1 MYTSVLN
8 PTISALPDLASLHN
22 LYRSS
27 FALISKKGL
36 SAAAPHYSLS
46 QSSLPTP
53 PISLSALV
61 HTALNF
67 TPLLLSPDRN
77 RSFLSTLKLP
87 NGFASSP
94 HEFQSL
100 NSAFKW
106 LDFSWHYLILDPFG
120 DDSLQH
126 LVRTTRKETKA
137 FDCCILLGSSYV
149 LLSMLFWCRRE
160 EALITLI
167 FVDVLNIFLQEN
179 GDMFYVQL
187 RGIQVKCSWYVY
199 LLLV

>member
-8 PTISALPDLASLHN
+8 PTISALPNLASLHN
-22 LYRSS
+22 LYQSS
-27 FALISKKGL
+27 FAFISKKGL
-36 SAAAPHYSLS
+36 SAAAPLYSLS

-67 TPLLLSPDRN
+67 TGMSPLLLSPDHN

-87 NGFASSP
+87 NGFTSSP

-126 LVRTTRKETKA
+126 LVGTTRKETKG
-137 FDCCILLGSSYV
+137 FDCCILLGSNLV
-149 LLSMLFWCRRE
+149 LLSMF
-160 EALITLI
+160 
-167 FVDVLNIFLQEN
+167 
-179 GDMFYVQL
+179 
-187 RGIQVKCSWYVY
+187 
-199 LLLV
+199 

>member
-22 LYRSS
+22 LYQSS
-27 FALISKKGL
+27 FALSSKKGL

-67 TPLLLSPDRN
+67 TGMSPLLLSPDRN

-120 DDSLQH
+120 ADSLHNILSGQQEKKQKV
-126 LVRTTRKETKA
+126 LIAASFWVVAMYPYQYCSDAKE
-137 FDCCILLGSSYV
+137 
-149 LLSMLFWCRRE
+149 RRH
-160 EALITLI
+160 
-167 FVDVLNIFLQEN
+167 
-179 GDMFYVQL
+179 
-187 RGIQVKCSWYVY
+187 
-199 LLLV
+199 LLL

>member
-8 PTISALPDLASLHN
+8 PTISALPDLASVHN
-22 LYRSS
+22 LYQSS

-36 SAAAPHYSLS
+36 SAAAPLSSLS

-67 TPLLLSPDRN
+67 TGMSPLLLSPDHN

-87 NGFASSP
+87 FASSP

-100 NSAFKW
+100 DSAFKW

-126 LVRTTRKETKA
+126 LVGTTRKETKG
-137 FDCCILLGSSYV
+137 FDCCILLGSYV
-149 LLSMLFWCRRE
+149 LLSMLF
-160 EALITLI
+160 
-167 FVDVLNIFLQEN
+167 
-179 GDMFYVQL
+179 
-187 RGIQVKCSWYVY
+187 
-199 LLLV
+199 